1 MTKIKQRANNR
12 EKALLDAAATQFAAN
27 GYRGTTIRTISES
40 VDMLPGSVYYHFS
53 SKHELLLSVYGEG
66 VQRIA
71 TRLQE
76 AIANRSDPWARL
88 EAAVV
93 AHMETVLDQSDYARV
108 IISVLPEQ
116 VPQLTDKLIKLRDS
130 YEALFKHLVN
140 DLPLNARTNPT
151 MLRLFLIGA
160 MNWSQAWYHEGQE
173 TPAKIGRNFV
183 RMIKDSTAK
192 N

>member
-1 MTKIKQRANNR
+1 MNQIETLLNN
-12 EKALLDAAATQFAAN
+12 
-27 GYRGTTIRTISES
+27 
-40 VDMLPGSVYYHFS
+40 
-53 SKHELLLSVYGEG
+53 
-66 VQRIA
+66 IA

-93 AHMETVLDQSDYARV
+93 AHMETVQDQSDYARV
-108 IISVLPEQ
+108 FISVLPEQ
-116 VPQLTDKLIKLRDS
+116 VPQLTDKLIELRDS

-140 DLPLNARTNPT
+140 DLPLNARTNST
-151 MLRLFLIGA
+151 MLRLFLLGA

-192 N
+192 S